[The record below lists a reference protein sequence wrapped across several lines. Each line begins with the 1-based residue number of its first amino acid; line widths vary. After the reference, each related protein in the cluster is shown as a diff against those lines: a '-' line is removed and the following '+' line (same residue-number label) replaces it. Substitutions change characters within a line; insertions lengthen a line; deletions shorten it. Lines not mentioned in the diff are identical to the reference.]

1 MAKYQIMTP
10 DGYEVEIRASSEA
23 EAIEKARKDYK
34 TMPRIIAKQPG
45 DVRVFE
51 RPNGQRYVVSPSYSG
66 TNPEIINKILEGTQ
80 AGAAVQ
86 SAQREDILEQYPV
99 AARAAQFVKGVP
111 FVGSYVDEA
120 LGAVLG
126 PEAATGTRALQSAM
140 EAERPGQTAALNLAG
155 GVTGA
160 AGAVAALPATM
171 TGGLVGTT
179 AMRTAPAALRGLG
192 TGAALGAA
200 EGGVFGYGEGTT
212 PAERAR
218 EAATGAAFGAGAG
231 GALGAAMPF
240 VAKGAQNLA
249 DVIKR
254 SDLAIIASTLN
265 ISRNAA
271 KVIKNTFQMGGD
283 MDAAMAAIDKAGKE
297 GMLADA
303 GQAAQALLDAAAAGG
318 GQAGTIARTA
328 VDERMARTGQAL
340 DATLDATLGE
350 APIGPRTAVENIAA
364 RTAPQRDELY
374 TEAFN
379 TPINYGGD
387 EGTAIFKV
395 LDKTPNNLMAEAI
408 REANEEMLMNNIPR
422 NQHIKASIGDDG
434 KVTFSELPNVMQLDE
449 LKKALQTIA
458 YQNVD
463 QYGRLTAKGTRYN
476 RLAGE
481 LRDAVSGAVPV
492 YGDAVKLGGDK
503 IAEERAFQLGAD
515 LLKPQTELE
524 DVMKA
529 FGPDASAAQ
538 LDAAKQGLRRYVEK
552 AIGDVRAIAS
562 DPTAEALDARQVI
575 KVVTDLSSENS
586 RRKIKEM
593 LGAEADALLKQI
605 DEAAQSAS
613 VRAALAVNS
622 KTAQRKAIRETV
634 EQVTQPGVVG
644 SAMRGEPL
652 LTSQR
657 LIQAVSGQ
665 TDEFTEAQKQ
675 RIFEEISRALTER
688 KGRSAQEAL
697 RLIGSAMEGQP
708 LTDAQNQF
716 LAQQVALTLYGG
728 TAPTAARSAQQ
739 VFE

>member
-1 MAKYQIMTP
+1 MTP
-10 DGYEVEIRASSEA
+10 DGYEVEVRASSEA
-23 EAIEKARKDYK
+23 EAIEKAKKGYK
-34 TMPRIIAKQPG
+34 TMPRIIAKQAG

-66 TNPEIINKILEGTQ
+66 TDPEIINKILEGTQ

-126 PEAATGTRALQSAM
+126 EEAATGTRALQSAM

-155 GVTGA
+155 GVTGT
-160 AGAVAALPATM
+160 AGAIAALPGAATS
-171 TGGLVGTT
+171 GLVGST

-212 PAERAR
+212 PEERK
-218 EAATGAAFGAGAG
+218 AAAGQGAAFGAAAG

-283 MDAAMAAIDKAGKE
+283 MDAAMSAIDKAGKE

-328 VDERMARTGQAL
+328 VDERMVRTGQAL

-364 RTAPQRDELY
+364 RTAPQRSELY
-374 TEAFN
+374 TDAFN
-379 TPINYGGD
+379 SPIDYGSD
-387 EGTAIFKV
+387 EGLNIFKV
-395 LDKTPNNLMAEAI
+395 LDKTPDDILASAI

-422 NQHIKASIGDDG
+422 NQHIKAAIADDG

-449 LKKALQTIA
+449 LKKALQGIA
-458 YQNVD
+458 YDNVD

-503 IAEERAFQLGAD
+503 IAEERAFQLGTD

-562 DPTAEALDARQVI
+562 APMATDVEAREVI
-575 KVVTDLSSENS
+575 KVVTDLSSKNS
-586 RRKIKEM
+586 RKKIKAM

-613 VRAALAVNS
+613 VRAALAINS
-622 KTAQRKAIRETV
+622 KTTQRKAIRESV
-634 EQVTQPGVVG
+634 EEVTQPGVVE

-652 LTSQR
+652 MTTQK

-675 RIFEEISRALTER
+675 RIFEEIARALTER

-697 RLIGSAMEGQP
+697 RIMSQAMQGQP
-708 LTDAQNQF
+708 ITDAQNQF
-716 LAQQVALTLYGG
+716 LAQQVALALYGG
-728 TAPTAARSAQQ
+728 TAPTAGRSAQQ

>member
-66 TNPEIINKILEGTQ
+66 TDPEIINKILEGTQ

-126 PEAATGTRALQSAM
+126 PEAATGTRALQGAM

-160 AGAVAALPATM
+160 AGAVAALPAAM

-192 TGAALGAA
+192 TGAALGAV

-283 MDAAMAAIDKAGKE
+283 MDAAMSAIDKAGKE

-350 APIGPRTAVENIAA
+350 APVGPRTAVEGIAA
-364 RTAPQRDELY
+364 RTAPQRNELY

-379 TPINYGGD
+379 TPINYGSD
-387 EGTAIFKV
+387 EGTAIFNV
-395 LDKTPNNLMAEAI
+395 LDKTLDNLMAEAI

-422 NQHIKASIGDDG
+422 NQHIKASISDDG

-492 YGDAVKLGGDK
+492 YSDAVKLGGDK

-538 LDAAKQGLRRYVEK
+538 IDAAKQGLRRYVEK

-575 KVVTDLSSENS
+575 KVVTDLSSENA
-586 RRKIKEM
+586 RKKIKSM

-622 KTAQRKAIRETV
+622 KTAQRQAIRETV

>member
-1 MAKYQIMTP
+1 MAKYQIRTP
-10 DGYEVEIRASSEA
+10 DGYEVEVRASSEA

-66 TNPEIINKILEGTQ
+66 TDPEIINKILEGTQ

-160 AGAVAALPATM
+160 AGAVAALPGAVTS
-171 TGGLVGTT
+171 GLVGTT

-192 TGAALGAA
+192 TGAALGAV

-212 PAERAR
+212 PDERAR

-231 GALGAAMPF
+231 GAMGAAMPF

-350 APIGPRTAVENIAA
+350 APIGPRTAVESIAA
-364 RTAPQRDELY
+364 RTAPQRNELY

-387 EGTAIFKV
+387 EGVAIFSV
-395 LDKTPNNLMAEAI
+395 LDKTPDELMAQAI

-422 NQHIKASIGDDG
+422 NQHIKASISDDG

-463 QYGRLTAKGTRYN
+463 QFGRLTAKGTRYN

-538 LDAAKQGLRRYVEK
+538 IDAAKQGLRRYVEK

-575 KVVTDLSSENS
+575 KVVTDLSSDNA
-586 RRKIKEM
+586 RKKIKSM

-622 KTAQRKAIRETV
+622 KTAQRQAIRETV

>member
-10 DGYEVEIRASSEA
+10 DGYEVEVTASTQS
-23 EAIEKARKDYK
+23 EAIEKAKKGYK
-34 TMPRIIAKQPG
+34 TMPRIIDKQPG

-51 RPNGQRYVVSPSYSG
+51 RPSGQRYVVTPSYSSSDPKIVERILSG
-66 TNPEIINKILEGTQ
+66 TS
-80 AGAAVQ
+80 AGEAAKSEQ
-86 SAQREDILEQYPV
+86 YQDILEEYPV

-120 LGAVLG
+120 LGGLLG
-126 PEAATGTRALQSAM
+126 EEAATGTRALQSAM
-140 EAERPGQTAALNLAG
+140 EAERPGQTTALNIAG

-160 AGAVAALPATM
+160 AGALAALPSTVTATLA
-171 TGGLVGTT
+171 GPT

-192 TGAALGAA
+192 VGAGIGAV

-212 PAERAR
+212 PAERIS
-218 EAATGAAFGAGAG
+218 EAKRGAAFGAGAG
-231 GALGAAMPF
+231 AATGVAMPF
-240 VAKGAQNLA
+240 VAKGVQNLA
-249 DVIKR
+249 DVIRR

-283 MDAAMAAIDKAGKE
+283 MDAAMAAVQKAGDE

-303 GQAAQALLDAAAAGG
+303 GQAAQALLDASAAGG

-350 APIGPRTAVENIAA
+350 APIGPRTAVESIAA
-364 RTAPQRDELY
+364 RTAPQRNELY

-379 TPINYGGD
+379 APINYGGP
-387 EGTAIFKV
+387 EGDAIFKV
-395 LDKTPNNLMAEAI
+395 LNKTPNDLLARAI
-408 REANEEMLMNNIPR
+408 KEANDEMQMSGIEIE
-422 NQHIKASIGDDG
+422 QHIKAAIADDG
-434 KVTFSELPNVMQLDE
+434 KVTFTELPGVMQLDQ
-449 LKKALQTIA
+449 LKKTLQEIA
-458 YQNVD
+458 FENVD
-463 QYGRLTAKGTRYN
+463 QFGRLTAKGNRYN

-503 IAEERAFQLGAD
+503 IAEERAFDLGAN

-552 AIGDVRAIAS
+552 TIGDVRAIAS

-575 KVVTDLSSENS
+575 KTVTELSSDNA
-586 RRKIKEM
+586 RKKIRTM
-593 LGAEADALLKQI
+593 LGAEANALLKQI

-622 KTAQRKAIRETV
+622 KTAQRQAIREGV
-634 EQVTQPGVVG
+634 EEVTQPGLVG

-652 LTSQR
+652 LTSQK

-675 RIFEEISRALTER
+675 RIYEEISRALTER

-697 RLIGSAMEGQP
+697 RLIDSAMQGQP

-716 LAQQVALTLYGG
+716 LAQQVALSLYGG
-728 TAPTAARSAQQ
+728 AAPTAART
-739 VFE
+739 VERTFE

>member
-10 DGYEVEIRASSEA
+10 DGYEVEVRASSEA
-23 EAIEKARKDYK
+23 EAIEKARKGYK
-34 TMPRIIAKQPG
+34 TMPRIIAKQAG

-66 TNPEIINKILEGTQ
+66 TDPEIINKILEGTQ
-80 AGAAVQ
+80 AGVAVQ
-86 SAQREDILEQYPV
+86 SAQRQDILEQYPV

-160 AGAVAALPATM
+160 AGAVAALPGAVTS
-171 TGGLVGTT
+171 GLVGTT

-212 PAERAR
+212 PEERR
-218 EAATGAAFGAGAG
+218 AAAGQGAAFGAGAG

-283 MDAAMAAIDKAGKE
+283 MDAAMSAIDKAGKE

-350 APIGPRTAVENIAA
+350 APVGPRTAVEAIAA

-374 TEAFN
+374 TEAFS
-379 TPINYGGD
+379 TPINYGGP
-387 EGTAIFKV
+387 EGTAIFSV
-395 LDKTPNNLMAEAI
+395 LDKTPDDLMAQAI
-408 REANEEMLMNNIPR
+408 KEANEEMLMNNIPR
-422 NQHIKASIGDDG
+422 NQHIKATINEDG
-434 KVTFSELPNVMQLDE
+434 SVNFSELPNVMQLDE

-463 QYGRLTAKGTRYN
+463 DFGRLTKKGNRYN
-476 RLAGE
+476 NLAGE

-515 LLKPQTELE
+515 LLKPQTEIE

-538 LDAAKQGLRRYVEK
+538 IDAAKQGLRRYVEK

-562 DPTAEALDARQVI
+562 DPTAEALDARRVI
-575 KVVTDLSSENS
+575 KVVTDLSSENA
-586 RRKIKEM
+586 RKKIKSM

-622 KTAQRKAIRETV
+622 KTAQRGAIRETV

>member
-1 MAKYQIMTP
+1 MDKYQIMTP
-10 DGYEVEIRASSEA
+10 DGYEVEVRASSEA
-23 EAIEKARKDYK
+23 EAIEKAKKGYK
-34 TMPRIIAKQPG
+34 TMPRIIAKQAG

-66 TNPEIINKILEGTQ
+66 TDPEIINKILEGTQ

-126 PEAATGTRALQSAM
+126 EEAATGTRALQSAM

-155 GVTGA
+155 GVTGT
-160 AGAVAALPATM
+160 AGAIAALPGAATS
-171 TGGLVGTT
+171 GLVGST

-212 PAERAR
+212 PEERK
-218 EAATGAAFGAGAG
+218 AAAGQGAAFGAAAG

-283 MDAAMAAIDKAGKE
+283 MDAAMSAIDKAGKE

-328 VDERMARTGQAL
+328 VDERMVRTGQAL

-364 RTAPQRDELY
+364 RTAPQRSELY
-374 TEAFN
+374 TDAFN
-379 TPINYGGD
+379 SPIDYGSD
-387 EGTAIFKV
+387 EGLNIFKV
-395 LDKTPNNLMAEAI
+395 LDKTPDDILASAI

-422 NQHIKASIGDDG
+422 NQHIKAAIADDG

-449 LKKALQTIA
+449 LKKALQGIA
-458 YQNVD
+458 YDNVD

-503 IAEERAFQLGAD
+503 IAEERAFQLGTD

-562 DPTAEALDARQVI
+562 APMATDVEAREVI
-575 KVVTDLSSENS
+575 KVVTDLSSKNS
-586 RRKIKEM
+586 RKKIKAM

-613 VRAALAVNS
+613 VRAALAINS
-622 KTAQRKAIRETV
+622 KTTQRKAIRESV
-634 EQVTQPGVVG
+634 EEVTQPGVVE
-644 SAMRGEPL
+644 SAMRGEPVM
-652 LTSQR
+652 TTQK

-675 RIFEEISRALTER
+675 RIFEEIARALTER

-697 RLIGSAMEGQP
+697 RIMSQAMQGQP
-708 LTDAQNQF
+708 ITDAQNQF
-716 LAQQVALTLYGG
+716 LAQQVALALYGG
-728 TAPTAARSAQQ
+728 TAPTAGRSAQQ

>member
-10 DGYEVEIRASSEA
+10 DGYEVEVTASTQS
-23 EAIEKARKDYK
+23 EAIEKAKKGYK
-34 TMPRIIAKQPG
+34 TMPRIIDKQPG

-51 RPNGQRYVVSPSYSG
+51 RPSGQRYVVTPSYSSSDPQIVERILSG
-66 TNPEIINKILEGTQ
+66 TT
-80 AGAAVQ
+80 AGEVAKSEQ
-86 SAQREDILEQYPV
+86 YQDILEEYPV

-120 LGAVLG
+120 LGGLLG
-126 PEAATGTRALQSAM
+126 EEAATGTRALQSAM
-140 EAERPGQTAALNLAG
+140 EAERPGQTAALNIAG

-160 AGAVAALPATM
+160 AGALAALPSTVTATLA
-171 TGGLVGTT
+171 GPT

-192 TGAALGAA
+192 VGTGIGAV

-212 PAERAR
+212 PAERIS
-218 EAATGAAFGAGAG
+218 EAKRGAAFGAGAG
-231 GALGAAMPF
+231 AATGVAMPF
-240 VAKGAQNLA
+240 VAKGVQNLA
-249 DVIKR
+249 DVIRR

-283 MDAAMAAIDKAGKE
+283 MDAAMAAVQKAGDE

-303 GQAAQALLDAAAAGG
+303 GQAAQALLDASAAGG

-364 RTAPQRDELY
+364 RTATQRSDLY

-379 TPINYGGD
+379 APINYGGP
-387 EGTAIFKV
+387 EGEAIFKV
-395 LDKTPNNLMAEAI
+395 LNKTPNDLLARAI
-408 REANEEMLMNNIPR
+408 KEANDEMQMSGIEIER
-422 NQHIKASIGDDG
+422 HIKAAIADDG
-434 KVTFSELPNVMQLDE
+434 KVTFTELPGVMQLDQ
-449 LKKALQTIA
+449 LKKTLQEIA
-458 YQNVD
+458 YENVD
-463 QYGRLTAKGTRYN
+463 QFGRLTAKGNRYN

-503 IAEERAFQLGAD
+503 IAEERAFDLGAN

-538 LDAAKQGLRRYVEK
+538 IDAAKQGLRRYVEK
-552 AIGDVRAIAS
+552 TIGDVRAIAS

-575 KVVTDLSSENS
+575 KTVTELSSDNA
-586 RRKIKEM
+586 RKKIKTM

-622 KTAQRKAIRETV
+622 KTAQRQAIREGV
-634 EQVTQPGVVG
+634 EEVTQPGLVG

-652 LTSQR
+652 LTSQK

-675 RIFEEISRALTER
+675 RIYEEISRALTER

-697 RLIGSAMEGQP
+697 RLINSAMQGQP

-716 LAQQVALTLYGG
+716 LAQQVALSLYGG
-728 TAPTAARSAQQ
+728 AAPTAART
-739 VFE
+739 VERTFE

>member
-1 MAKYQIMTP
+1 MDKYQIMTP
-10 DGYEVEIRASSEA
+10 DGYEVEVRASSEA
-23 EAIEKARKDYK
+23 EAIEKARKGYK
-34 TMPRIIAKQPG
+34 TMPRIIAKQAG

-66 TNPEIINKILEGTQ
+66 TDPEIINKILEGTQ
-80 AGAAVQ
+80 AGVAVQ
-86 SAQREDILEQYPV
+86 SAQRQDILEQYPV

-160 AGAVAALPATM
+160 AGAVAALPGAVTS
-171 TGGLVGTT
+171 GLVGTT

-200 EGGVFGYGEGTT
+200 EGGVFGYGEGAT

-283 MDAAMAAIDKAGKE
+283 MDAAMSAIDKAGKE

-350 APIGPRTAVENIAA
+350 APIGPRTAVEAIAA

-374 TEAFN
+374 TEAFS
-379 TPINYGGD
+379 TPINYGGP
-387 EGTAIFKV
+387 EGTAIFSV
-395 LDKTPNNLMAEAI
+395 LDKTPDDLMAQAI
-408 REANEEMLMNNIPR
+408 KEANEEMLMNNIPR

-458 YQNVD
+458 YQNID
-463 QYGRLTAKGTRYN
+463 DFGRLTKKGNRYN
-476 RLAGE
+476 NLASE

-515 LLKPQTELE
+515 LLKPQTEIE

-538 LDAAKQGLRRYVEK
+538 IDAAKQGLRRYVEK

-575 KVVTDLSSENS
+575 KVVTDLSSENA
-586 RRKIKEM
+586 RKKIKSM

-622 KTAQRKAIRETV
+622 KTAQRQAIRETV

>member
-1 MAKYQIMTP
+1 
-10 DGYEVEIRASSEA
+10 
-23 EAIEKARKDYK
+23 
-34 TMPRIIAKQPG
+34 
-45 DVRVFE
+45 
-51 RPNGQRYVVSPSYSG
+51 
-66 TNPEIINKILEGTQ
+66 
-80 AGAAVQ
+80 
-86 SAQREDILEQYPV
+86 
-99 AARAAQFVKGVP
+99 
-111 FVGSYVDEA
+111 
-120 LGAVLG
+120 
-126 PEAATGTRALQSAM
+126 
-140 EAERPGQTAALNLAG
+140 
-155 GVTGA
+155 
-160 AGAVAALPATM
+160 
-171 TGGLVGTT
+171 
-179 AMRTAPAALRGLG
+179 
-192 TGAALGAA
+192 
-200 EGGVFGYGEGTT
+200 
-212 PAERAR
+212 
-218 EAATGAAFGAGAG
+218 
-231 GALGAAMPF
+231 
-240 VAKGAQNLA
+240 
-249 DVIKR
+249 
-254 SDLAIIASTLN
+254 
-265 ISRNAA
+265 
-271 KVIKNTFQMGGD
+271 
-283 MDAAMAAIDKAGKE
+283 
-297 GMLADA
+297 
-303 GQAAQALLDAAAAGG
+303 
-318 GQAGTIARTA
+318 
-328 VDERMARTGQAL
+328 
-340 DATLDATLGE
+340 
-350 APIGPRTAVENIAA
+350 
-364 RTAPQRDELY
+364 
-374 TEAFN
+374 
-379 TPINYGGD
+379 
-387 EGTAIFKV
+387 
-395 LDKTPNNLMAEAI
+395 
-408 REANEEMLMNNIPR
+408 MLMNNIPR

-463 QYGRLTAKGTRYN
+463 QYGRLTKKGNRYN
-476 RLAGE
+476 NLASE

-503 IAEERAFQLGAD
+503 IAEENAFELGTD

-538 LDAAKQGLRRYVEK
+538 LDAAKLGLRRYIEK

-562 DPTAEALDARQVI
+562 APMATDVEAREVI
-575 KVVTDLSSENS
+575 KVVTDLSSKNA
-586 RRKIKEM
+586 RKKIKSM

-622 KTAQRKAIRETV
+622 KTAQRQAIRETV

>member
-10 DGYEVEIRASSEA
+10 DGYEVEVTASTQS
-23 EAIEKARKDYK
+23 EAIEKAKKGYK
-34 TMPRIIAKQPG
+34 TMPRIINKQPG

-51 RPNGQRYVVSPSYSG
+51 RPSGQRYVVTPSYSSSDPQIVERILSG
-66 TNPEIINKILEGTQ
+66 TS
-80 AGAAVQ
+80 AGEVAKSEQ
-86 SAQREDILEQYPV
+86 YQDILEQYPV

-120 LGAVLG
+120 LGGLLG
-126 PEAATGTRALQSAM
+126 EEAATGTRALQSAM

-155 GVTGA
+155 GVTGS
-160 AGAVAALPATM
+160 AGVVAALPSAVTS
-171 TGGLVGTT
+171 GLVGST

-212 PAERAR
+212 PEERR
-218 EAATGAAFGAGAG
+218 AAASQGTVFGAGAG
-231 GALGAAMPF
+231 GALGAAMPL

-283 MDAAMAAIDKAGKE
+283 MDAAMAAVKKAGDE

-303 GQAAQALLDAAAAGG
+303 GQAAQALLDASAAGG

-328 VDERMARTGQAL
+328 IDERMARTGQSL

-350 APIGPRTAVENIAA
+350 APIGPRTAVQEIAA
-364 RTAPQRDELY
+364 RTETQRSELY
-374 TEAFN
+374 TEAFD

-387 EGTAIFKV
+387 EGTAILQV
-395 LDKTPNNLMAEAI
+395 LSKTPDSLMAQAVK
-408 REANEEMLMNNIPR
+408 EANEEMLMNNIPR

-449 LKKALQTIA
+449 LKKALQAIA
-458 YQNVD
+458 FENVD
-463 QYGRLTAKGTRYN
+463 KYGRLTKKGNRYN
-476 RLAGE
+476 NLASE
-481 LRDAVSGAVPV
+481 LRDAVSGAVSV
-492 YGDAVKLGGDK
+492 YGDAVRLGGDK
-503 IAEERAFQLGAD
+503 IAEERAFDLGAN
-515 LLKPQTELE
+515 LLKSQTELE

-529 FGPDASAAQ
+529 FSPDASAAQ
-538 LDAAKQGLRRYVEK
+538 LDAAKQGLRRYIEK
-552 AIGDVRAIAS
+552 TIGDVRAIAS
-562 DPTAEALDARQVI
+562 DPTAEALEARELI
-575 KVVTDLSSENS
+575 KAVTDLSSKNA
-586 RRKIKEM
+586 RKKIKAM
-593 LGAEADALLKQI
+593 LGAEADALLKQV

-613 VRAALAVNS
+613 VRAAMAVNS
-622 KTAQRKAIRETV
+622 RTTQRTAIRESV
-634 EQVTQPGVVG
+634 EDVTQPGVVG
-644 SAMRGEPL
+644 SALAGEPL
-652 LTSQR
+652 RTPQK

-665 TDEFTEAQKQ
+665 TDEFTEMQKQ
-675 RIFEEISRALTER
+675 RIYEEISRALTER

-697 RLIGSAMEGQP
+697 RLINNAMQGQP

-716 LAQQVALTLYGG
+716 LAQQVALSLYGG
-728 TAPTAARSAQQ
+728 AAPTAARK
-739 VFE
+739 VERTFE

>member
-1 MAKYQIMTP
+1 MTP
-10 DGYEVEIRASSEA
+10 DGYEVEVRASSEA
-23 EAIEKARKDYK
+23 EAIEKAKKGYK
-34 TMPRIIAKQPG
+34 TMPRIIAKQAG

-66 TNPEIINKILEGTQ
+66 TDPEIINKILEGTQ

-126 PEAATGTRALQSAM
+126 EEAATGTRALQSAM

-155 GVTGA
+155 GVTGT
-160 AGAVAALPATM
+160 AGAIAALPGAATS
-171 TGGLVGTT
+171 GLVGST

-212 PAERAR
+212 PEERK
-218 EAATGAAFGAGAG
+218 AAAGQGAAFGAAAG

-283 MDAAMAAIDKAGKE
+283 MDAAMSAIDKAGKE

-328 VDERMARTGQAL
+328 VDERMVRTGQAL

-364 RTAPQRDELY
+364 RTAPQRSELY
-374 TEAFN
+374 TDAFN
-379 TPINYGGD
+379 SPIDYGSD
-387 EGTAIFKV
+387 EGLNIFKV
-395 LDKTPNNLMAEAI
+395 LDKTPDDILASAI

-422 NQHIKASIGDDG
+422 NQHIKAAIADDG

-449 LKKALQTIA
+449 LKKALQGIA
-458 YQNVD
+458 YDNVD

-503 IAEERAFQLGAD
+503 IAEERAFQLGTD

-562 DPTAEALDARQVI
+562 APMATDVEAREVI
-575 KVVTDLSSENS
+575 KVVTDLSSKNS
-586 RRKIKEM
+586 RKKIKAM

-613 VRAALAVNS
+613 VRAALAINS
-622 KTAQRKAIRETV
+622 KTTQRKAIRESV
-634 EQVTQPGVVG
+634 EEVTQPGVVE
-644 SAMRGEPL
+644 SAMRGEPVM
-652 LTSQR
+652 TTQK

-675 RIFEEISRALTER
+675 RIFEEIARALTER

-697 RLIGSAMEGQP
+697 RIMSQAMQGQP
-708 LTDAQNQF
+708 ITDAQNQF
-716 LAQQVALTLYGG
+716 LAQQVALALYGG
-728 TAPTAARSAQQ
+728 TAPTAGRSAQQ

>member
-1 MAKYQIMTP
+1 MDKYQIMTP
-10 DGYEVEIRASSEA
+10 DGYEVEVRASSEA
-23 EAIEKARKDYK
+23 EAIEKAKKGYK
-34 TMPRIIAKQPG
+34 TMPRIIAKQAG

-66 TNPEIINKILEGTQ
+66 TDPEIINKILEGTQ

-126 PEAATGTRALQSAM
+126 EEAATGTRALQSAM

-155 GVTGA
+155 GVTGT
-160 AGAVAALPATM
+160 AGAIAALPGAATS
-171 TGGLVGTT
+171 GLVGST

-212 PAERAR
+212 PEERK
-218 EAATGAAFGAGAG
+218 AAAGQGAAFGAAAG
-231 GALGAAMPF
+231 GALSAAMPF

-283 MDAAMAAIDKAGKE
+283 MDAAMSAIDKAGKE

-328 VDERMARTGQAL
+328 VDERMVRTGQAL

-364 RTAPQRDELY
+364 RTAPQRSELY
-374 TEAFN
+374 TDAFN
-379 TPINYGGD
+379 SPIDYGSD
-387 EGTAIFKV
+387 EGLNIFKV
-395 LDKTPNNLMAEAI
+395 LDKTPDDILASAI

-422 NQHIKASIGDDG
+422 NQHIKAAIADDG

-449 LKKALQTIA
+449 LKKALQGIA
-458 YQNVD
+458 YDNVD

-503 IAEERAFQLGAD
+503 IAEERAFQLGTD

-562 DPTAEALDARQVI
+562 APMATDVEAREVI
-575 KVVTDLSSENS
+575 KVVTDLSSKNS
-586 RRKIKEM
+586 RKKIKAM

-613 VRAALAVNS
+613 VRAALAINS
-622 KTAQRKAIRETV
+622 KTTQRKAIRESV
-634 EQVTQPGVVG
+634 EEVTQPGVVE

-652 LTSQR
+652 MTTQK

-675 RIFEEISRALTER
+675 RIFEEIARALTER

-697 RLIGSAMEGQP
+697 RIMSQAMQGQP
-708 LTDAQNQF
+708 ITDAQNQF
-716 LAQQVALTLYGG
+716 LAQQVALALYGG
-728 TAPTAARSAQQ
+728 TAPTAGRSAQQ

>member
-1 MAKYQIMTP
+1 MTP
-10 DGYEVEIRASSEA
+10 DGYEVEVRASSEA
-23 EAIEKARKDYK
+23 EAIEKAKKGYK
-34 TMPRIIAKQPG
+34 TMPRIIAKQAG

-66 TNPEIINKILEGTQ
+66 TDPEIINKILEGTQ

-126 PEAATGTRALQSAM
+126 EEAATGTRALQSAM

-155 GVTGA
+155 GVTGT
-160 AGAVAALPATM
+160 AGAIAALPGAATS
-171 TGGLVGTT
+171 GLVGST

-212 PAERAR
+212 PEERK
-218 EAATGAAFGAGAG
+218 AAAGQGAAFGAAAG

-328 VDERMARTGQAL
+328 VDERMVRTGQAL

-364 RTAPQRDELY
+364 RTAPQRSELY
-374 TEAFN
+374 TDAFN
-379 TPINYGGD
+379 SPIDYGSD
-387 EGTAIFKV
+387 EGLNIFKV
-395 LDKTPNNLMAEAI
+395 LDKTPDDILASAI

-422 NQHIKASIGDDG
+422 NQHIKAAIADDG

-449 LKKALQTIA
+449 LKKALQGIA
-458 YQNVD
+458 YDNVD

-503 IAEERAFQLGAD
+503 IAEERAFQLGTD

-562 DPTAEALDARQVI
+562 APMATDVEAREVI
-575 KVVTDLSSENS
+575 KVVTDLSSKNS
-586 RRKIKEM
+586 RKKIKAM

-613 VRAALAVNS
+613 VRAALAINS
-622 KTAQRKAIRETV
+622 KTTQRKAIRESV
-634 EQVTQPGVVG
+634 EEVTQPGVVE
-644 SAMRGEPL
+644 SAMRGEPVM
-652 LTSQR
+652 TTQK

-675 RIFEEISRALTER
+675 RIFEEIARALTER

-697 RLIGSAMEGQP
+697 RIMSQAMQGQP
-708 LTDAQNQF
+708 ITDAQNQF
-716 LAQQVALTLYGG
+716 LAQQVALALYGG
-728 TAPTAARSAQQ
+728 TAPTAGRSAQQ

>member
-1 MAKYQIMTP
+1 
-10 DGYEVEIRASSEA
+10 
-23 EAIEKARKDYK
+23 
-34 TMPRIIAKQPG
+34 
-45 DVRVFE
+45 
-51 RPNGQRYVVSPSYSG
+51 
-66 TNPEIINKILEGTQ
+66 
-80 AGAAVQ
+80 
-86 SAQREDILEQYPV
+86 
-99 AARAAQFVKGVP
+99 
-111 FVGSYVDEA
+111 
-120 LGAVLG
+120 
-126 PEAATGTRALQSAM
+126 
-140 EAERPGQTAALNLAG
+140 
-155 GVTGA
+155 
-160 AGAVAALPATM
+160 
-171 TGGLVGTT
+171 
-179 AMRTAPAALRGLG
+179 
-192 TGAALGAA
+192 
-200 EGGVFGYGEGTT
+200 
-212 PAERAR
+212 
-218 EAATGAAFGAGAG
+218 
-231 GALGAAMPF
+231 
-240 VAKGAQNLA
+240 
-249 DVIKR
+249 
-254 SDLAIIASTLN
+254 
-265 ISRNAA
+265 
-271 KVIKNTFQMGGD
+271 
-283 MDAAMAAIDKAGKE
+283 
-297 GMLADA
+297 
-303 GQAAQALLDAAAAGG
+303 
-318 GQAGTIARTA
+318 
-328 VDERMARTGQAL
+328 
-340 DATLDATLGE
+340 LGE

-364 RTAPQRDELY
+364 RTAPQRSELY

-379 TPINYGGD
+379 TPINYGSD

-395 LDKTPNNLMAEAI
+395 LDKTPDNLMAEAI

-503 IAEERAFQLGAD
+503 IAEERAFQLGTD

-622 KTAQRKAIRETV
+622 KTAQRQAIRETV
-634 EQVTQPGVVG
+634 EQVTQPGVIG

>member
-66 TNPEIINKILEGTQ
+66 TDPEIINKILEGTQ

-126 PEAATGTRALQSAM
+126 PEAATGTRALQGAM

-160 AGAVAALPATM
+160 AGAVAALPAAM

-192 TGAALGAA
+192 TGAALGAV

-283 MDAAMAAIDKAGKE
+283 MDAAMSAIDKAGKE

-350 APIGPRTAVENIAA
+350 APVGPRTAVEGIAA
-364 RTAPQRDELY
+364 RTAPQRNELY

-379 TPINYGGD
+379 TPINYGSD
-387 EGTAIFKV
+387 EGTAIFNV
-395 LDKTPNNLMAEAI
+395 LDKTPDNLMAEAI

-422 NQHIKASIGDDG
+422 NQHIKASISDDG

-492 YGDAVKLGGDK
+492 YSDAVKLGGDK

-538 LDAAKQGLRRYVEK
+538 IDAAKQGLRRYVEK

-575 KVVTDLSSENS
+575 KVVTDLSSENA
-586 RRKIKEM
+586 RKKIKSM

-622 KTAQRKAIRETV
+622 KTAQRQAIRETV

>member
-10 DGYEVEIRASSEA
+10 DGYEVEVTASTQS
-23 EAIEKARKDYK
+23 EAIEKAKKGYK
-34 TMPRIIAKQPG
+34 TMPRIIYKQPG

-51 RPNGQRYVVSPSYSG
+51 RPSGQRYVVTPSYSSSDPKIVERILSG
-66 TNPEIINKILEGTQ
+66 TS
-80 AGAAVQ
+80 AGEVAKSEQ
-86 SAQREDILEQYPV
+86 YQDILEEYPV

-120 LGAVLG
+120 LGGLLG
-126 PEAATGTRALQSAM
+126 EEATTGTRALQSAM
-140 EAERPGQTAALNLAG
+140 EAERPGQTTALNIAG

-160 AGAVAALPATM
+160 AGALAALPSTV
-171 TGGLVGTT
+171 TSTLVGPI
-179 AMRTAPAALRGLG
+179 AMRTVPAALRGLG
-192 TGAALGAA
+192 VGTGIGAV

-212 PAERAR
+212 PAERIS
-218 EAATGAAFGAGAG
+218 EAKRGAAFGAGAG
-231 GALGAAMPF
+231 AVTGVGMPF
-240 VAKGAQNLA
+240 VAKGVQNLA
-249 DVIKR
+249 DVIRR

-283 MDAAMAAIDKAGKE
+283 MDAAMAAVKKAGDE

-303 GQAAQALLDAAAAGG
+303 GQAAQALLDASAAGG
-318 GQAGTIARTA
+318 GQAGTIAKTA

-374 TEAFN
+374 TKAFN
-379 TPINYGGD
+379 ARINYGGT
-387 EGTAIFKV
+387 EGDAIFKV
-395 LDKTPNNLMAEAI
+395 LNKTPNDLLARAI
-408 REANEEMLMNNIPR
+408 KEANDEMQMSGIEIER
-422 NQHIKASIGDDG
+422 HIKAAIADDG
-434 KVTFSELPNVMQLDE
+434 KVTFTELPNVMQLDQ
-449 LKKALQTIA
+449 LKKTLQEIA
-458 YQNVD
+458 YENVD
-463 QYGRLTAKGTRYN
+463 QFGRLTAKGNRYN

-503 IAEERAFQLGAD
+503 IAEERAFDLGAN

-538 LDAAKQGLRRYVEK
+538 IDAAKQGLRRYVEK
-552 AIGDVRAIAS
+552 TIGDVRAIAS
-562 DPTAEALDARQVI
+562 DPTAEALEARELI
-575 KVVTDLSSENS
+575 KAVTDLSSKNA
-586 RRKIKEM
+586 RKKIKTM

-613 VRAALAVNS
+613 VRAAMAINS
-622 KTAQRKAIRETV
+622 KTTQRTAIRETV
-634 EQVTQPGVVG
+634 EQITQPGLIG
-644 SAMRGEPL
+644 TAMRGEPL
-652 LTSQR
+652 NTTQK

-675 RIFEEISRALTER
+675 RIFEEIATALTER
-688 KGRSAQEAL
+688 KGRSAQEAF
-697 RLIGSAMEGQP
+697 RLLNSAMQGQP

-716 LAQQVALTLYGG
+716 LAQQVALSLYGG
-728 TAPTAARSAQQ
+728 AAPTAART
-739 VFE
+739 VERTFE

>member
-10 DGYEVEIRASSEA
+10 DGYEVEVTASTQS
-23 EAIEKARKDYK
+23 EAIEKAKKGYK
-34 TMPRIIAKQPG
+34 TMPRIIDKQPG

-51 RPNGQRYVVSPSYSG
+51 RPSGQRYVVTPSYSSSDPKIVERILSG
-66 TNPEIINKILEGTQ
+66 TS
-80 AGAAVQ
+80 AGEVAKSEQ
-86 SAQREDILEQYPV
+86 YQDILEQYPV

-120 LGAVLG
+120 LGGLLG
-126 PEAATGTRALQSAM
+126 EEAATGTRALQSAM
-140 EAERPGQTAALNLAG
+140 EAERPGQTAALNIAG

-160 AGAVAALPATM
+160 AGALAALPSTVTATLA
-171 TGGLVGTT
+171 GPT

-192 TGAALGAA
+192 VGAGIGAV

-212 PAERAR
+212 PAERIS
-218 EAATGAAFGAGAG
+218 EAKRGAAFGAGAG
-231 GALGAAMPF
+231 AATGVAMPF
-240 VAKGAQNLA
+240 VAKGVQNLA
-249 DVIKR
+249 DVIRR

-283 MDAAMAAIDKAGKE
+283 MDAAMAAVQKAGDE

-350 APIGPRTAVENIAA
+350 APIGPRTAVESIAA
-364 RTAPQRDELY
+364 RTAPQRDKLY

-379 TPINYGGD
+379 APINYGGP
-387 EGTAIFKV
+387 EGEAIFKV
-395 LDKTPNNLMAEAI
+395 LNKTPNDLLARAI
-408 REANEEMLMNNIPR
+408 KEANDEMQMSGIEIER
-422 NQHIKASIGDDG
+422 HIKAAIADDG
-434 KVTFSELPNVMQLDE
+434 KVTFTELPGVMQLDQ
-449 LKKALQTIA
+449 LKKTLQEIA
-458 YQNVD
+458 FENVD
-463 QYGRLTAKGTRYN
+463 QFGRLTAKGNRYN
-476 RLAGE
+476 KLAGE

-503 IAEERAFQLGAD
+503 IAEERAFDLGAN

-538 LDAAKQGLRRYVEK
+538 IDAAKQGLRRYVEK
-552 AIGDVRAIAS
+552 TIGDVRAIAS

-575 KVVTDLSSENS
+575 KAVTELSSDNA
-586 RRKIKEM
+586 RKKIKTM

-622 KTAQRKAIRETV
+622 KTAQRQAIREGV
-634 EQVTQPGVVG
+634 EEVTQPGLVG

-652 LTSQR
+652 LTSQK

-675 RIFEEISRALTER
+675 RIYEEISRALTER

-697 RLIGSAMEGQP
+697 RLIDSAMQGQP

-716 LAQQVALTLYGG
+716 LAQQVALSLYGG
-728 TAPTAARSAQQ
+728 AAPTAART
-739 VFE
+739 VERTFE

>member
-10 DGYEVEIRASSEA
+10 DGYEVEVTASTQS
-23 EAIEKARKDYK
+23 EAIEKAKKGYK
-34 TMPRIIAKQPG
+34 TMPRIIDKQPG

-51 RPNGQRYVVSPSYSG
+51 RPSGQRYVVTPSYSSSDPKIVERILSG
-66 TNPEIINKILEGTQ
+66 TS
-80 AGAAVQ
+80 AGEAAKSEQ
-86 SAQREDILEQYPV
+86 YQDILEEYPV

-120 LGAVLG
+120 LGGLLG
-126 PEAATGTRALQSAM
+126 EEAATGTRALQSAM
-140 EAERPGQTAALNLAG
+140 EAERPGQTTALNIAG

-160 AGAVAALPATM
+160 AGALAALPSTVTATLA
-171 TGGLVGTT
+171 GPT

-192 TGAALGAA
+192 VGAGIGAV

-212 PAERAR
+212 PAERIS
-218 EAATGAAFGAGAG
+218 EAKRGAAFGAGAG
-231 GALGAAMPF
+231 AATGVAMPF
-240 VAKGAQNLA
+240 VAKGVQNLA
-249 DVIKR
+249 DVIRR

-283 MDAAMAAIDKAGKE
+283 MDAAMAAVQKAGDE

-303 GQAAQALLDAAAAGG
+303 GQAAQALLDASAAGG

-350 APIGPRTAVENIAA
+350 APIGPRTAVESIAA
-364 RTAPQRDELY
+364 RTAPQRNELY

-379 TPINYGGD
+379 APINYGGP
-387 EGTAIFKV
+387 EGDAIFKV
-395 LDKTPNNLMAEAI
+395 LNKTPNDLLARAI
-408 REANEEMLMNNIPR
+408 KEANDEMQMSGIEIE
-422 NQHIKASIGDDG
+422 QHIKAAIADDG
-434 KVTFSELPNVMQLDE
+434 KVTFTELPGVMQLDQ
-449 LKKALQTIA
+449 LKKTLQEIA
-458 YQNVD
+458 FENVD
-463 QYGRLTAKGTRYN
+463 QFGRLTAKGNRYN

-503 IAEERAFQLGAD
+503 IAEERAFDLGAN

-552 AIGDVRAIAS
+552 TIGDVRAIAS

-575 KVVTDLSSENS
+575 KTVTELSSDNA
-586 RRKIKEM
+586 RNKIKTM

-622 KTAQRKAIRETV
+622 KTAQRQAIREGV
-634 EQVTQPGVVG
+634 EEVTQPGLVG

-652 LTSQR
+652 LTSQK

-675 RIFEEISRALTER
+675 RIYEEISRALTER

-697 RLIGSAMEGQP
+697 RLIDSAMQGQP

-716 LAQQVALTLYGG
+716 LAQQVALSLYGG
-728 TAPTAARSAQQ
+728 AAPTAART
-739 VFE
+739 VERTFE

>member
-10 DGYEVEIRASSEA
+10 DGYEVEITASSEA

-66 TNPEIINKILEGTQ
+66 TDPEIINKILEGTQ

-126 PEAATGTRALQSAM
+126 PEAATGTRALQGAM

-160 AGAVAALPATM
+160 AGAVAALPAAM

-192 TGAALGAA
+192 TGAALGAV

-350 APIGPRTAVENIAA
+350 APVGPRTAVEGIAA

-379 TPINYGGD
+379 TPINYGSD
-387 EGTAIFKV
+387 EGTAIFNV
-395 LDKTPNNLMAEAI
+395 LDKTPDNLMAEAI

-434 KVTFSELPNVMQLDE
+434 KVTFSELLNVMQLDE

-492 YGDAVKLGGDK
+492 YSDAVKLGGDK

-538 LDAAKQGLRRYVEK
+538 IDAAKQGLRRYVEK

-575 KVVTDLSSENS
+575 KVVTDLSSENA
-586 RRKIKEM
+586 RKKIKSM

-622 KTAQRKAIRETV
+622 KTAQRQAIRETV